1 MKSSHIAANAAIAA
15 KTCHVSTKESL
26 LLGNSSKAD
35 DNHIS
40 TANDRIPPGE
50 ILLRV
55 HHANANDD
63 GDREYMELDIS
74 SRQLQPSETSK
85 KLSSDSVQS
94 SDAFQ
99 EKSLFCLDRKSIFRR
114 WAICATL
121 SPYPFL

>member
-74 SRQLQPSETSK
+74 SRQLQPSETL

-94 SDAFQ
+94 VDAFQ